1 MGSTTIF
8 LLLLPILSAAS
19 GGVLDPTANK
29 SHKQALCPYNERCG
43 GCPLQGIAYGEQLTC
58 KKEFLRQT
66 FSRAGLSVIPDIK
79 VIPSRPFEYRNR
91 VQFHRVPRG
100 TESEIPGGKSRMR
113 PFKLEREAEA
123 LCGFMTRS
131 GSRSAAEI
139 VPVNDCLI
147 AAPSIRQALKT
158 GSIPL
163 PIDRDR
169 FSVYGRDSTL
179 LVEGR
184 DSRGV
189 TRIRQKDI
197 RIDAGTFFQSNG
209 ALLELLIDELLGIA
223 GTADRRLPAAD
234 LYCGVGT
241 FAVYLQDIFERI
253 DLLEANKAALNL
265 ARVNVPLAKAR
276 FSGQRDTVWAMN
288 AGKAAR
294 EPYGFAVVDP
304 SRQGLS
310 GAMCRFLRDNCEIL
324 CYVSCNPLTLARDAA
339 MLLEPQ
345 NSSPLKLESLTF
357 YDFYPQTRHI
367 ESLAVF
373 TRQRQASPRRTYTGF
388 VRGPGERGAY
398 RRLGA
403 PPYPKL

>member
-1 MGSTTIF
+1 MLYPEIAAFVNGYFPETVLQLSTMNT
-8 LLLLPILSAAS
+8 LTENAP
-19 GGVLDPTANK
+19 
-29 SHKQALCPYNERCG
+29 CPYNGRCG
-43 GCPLQGIAYGEQLTC
+43 GCPMQGVAYEKQLLN
-58 KKEFLRQT
+58 KKEFLWKA
-66 FSRAGLSVIPDIK
+66 FSRAGISAIPDIK
-79 VIPSRPFEYRNR
+79 VVPSSPFEYRNR
-91 VQFHRVPRG
+91 VQFHRVPRCAETG
-100 TESEIPGGKSRMR
+100 LPGGKPRMR
-113 PFKLEREAEA
+113 PLKLEREAEA

-131 GSRSAAEI
+131 GNKSAAEI

-147 AAPSIRQALKT
+147 ADPSIRQALKT
-158 GSIPL
+158 SSITI

-184 DSRGV
+184 ASSGV
-189 TRIRQKDI
+189 TRIHQKDI

-209 ALLELLIDELLGIA
+209 ALLELLIDELLSIA

-324 CYVSCNPLTLARDAA
+324 CYVSCNPLTLARDVVT
-339 MLLEPQ
+339 LLDPEAPDG
-345 NSSPLKLESLTF
+345 LRLESLTF
-357 YDFYPQTRHI
+357 YDFYPQTHHI

-373 TRQRQASPRRTYTGF
+373 TRKKKCSPQSR
-388 VRGPGERGAY
+388 
-398 RRLGA
+398 
-403 PPYPKL
+403 PPMRK